1 MRKIALLG
9 VGAMGSLFAGRLAPY
24 ADISMIGRWPTQLA
38 ALQTAGARHANGS
51 DTVHRVLATN
61 DVRAVGQVDVGY

>member
-1 MRKIALLG
+1 
-9 VGAMGSLFAGRLAPY
+9 
-24 ADISMIGRWPTQLA
+24 MIGRWPTQLA
-38 ALQTAGARHANGS
+38 ALQTAGVRLCHANGS